1 MSISF
6 TVPKGGEVCLDLSAS
21 KRNSFTVYK
30 NGESLLTE
38 TMSLDQMLSL
48 GKCNSGDEIEVAFRC
63 KANETGRLEITAAVL
78 DESVFQEGVHFLQ
91 QSPME
96 IQSMTDTSLTGTV
109 EVPESSLLYTSIPSN
124 GNWHVTVDGVEAEPV
139 IICGV
144 MMGLRLTPGWHTITF
159 SYHNPAL
166 QQGIVVSL
174 ASLAGF
180 LGLTALAYLPRRRGK
195 FQNP

>member
-1 MSISF
+1 
-6 TVPKGGEVCLDLSAS
+6 
-21 KRNSFTVYK
+21 
-30 NGESLLTE
+30 
-38 TMSLDQMLSL
+38 
-48 GKCNSGDEIEVAFRC
+48 
-63 KANETGRLEITAAVL
+63 
-78 DESVFQEGVHFLQ
+78 
-91 QSPME
+91 
-96 IQSMTDTSLTGTV
+96 MTDTSLTGTV

-144 MMGLRLTPGWHTITF
+144 MMGLRLTLGWHTITF